1 MFCNNCHADL
11 SVFGAA
17 VELMLKCPMCGQELK
32 KPEKEVPQ
40 LSFESFCTKLIK
52 EANEDIFASDEAMLQ
67 KVFELA
73 SPEYVNARDKM
84 SMLAIKCVPSLI
96 YNAAKFPEAEQ
107 VEILNKC
114 QKLLCFDLG
123 VAFDPCKEMLDV
135 LQKNLWKKAL
145 PVNQYFVGDAF
156 KDPRD
161 GQVYKTVKIG
171 DQVWMAENLRYKCVG
186 EKNGLYTRVAVNKY
200 CAVKGWRIPSQTDF
214 KKLIDYAKN
223 AGYGDASSVL
233 MAKDGWKNC
242 NVTSTD
248 NLGFAAYPFKDST
261 IINFW
266 DNGAFDGG
274 RQEYMALMPGRIDF
288 NRTSEDVVC
297 AVRLIKD
304 DQPIDSQNKK

>member
-11 SVFGAA
+11 EKFSA
-17 VELMLKCPMCGQELK
+17 VIEMMPKCPICGQELK

-40 LSFESFCTKLIK
+40 LSFESFCAKLIK
-52 EANEDIFASDEAMLQ
+52 EANKDIFASDDAMLQ

-73 SPEYVNARDKM
+73 FPEYVNARDKM
-84 SMLAIKCVPSLI
+84 SMLAIKRVPSLI
-96 YNAAKFPEAEQ
+96 YNAANFPEAEQ

-123 VAFDPCKEMLDV
+123 VAFDSCKEMLDV

-186 EKNGLYTRVAVNKY
+186 EKNGLYDISAANNY
-200 CAVKGWRIPSQTDF
+200 CAVKGWRLPTKEDF
-214 KKLIDYAKN
+214 EKLVNYAAN
-223 AGYGDASSVL
+223 AGFGDASSVL
-233 MAKDGWKNC
+233 MAKDGWKGC
-242 NVTSTD
+242 NITPTD
-248 NLGFAAYPFKDST
+248 NLGFAAYPLKGSSDAYYWGARNFYLK
-261 IINFW
+261 IIAGGIYIG
-266 DNGAFDGG
+266 DNYRDCF
-274 RQEYMALMPGRIDF
+274 
-288 NRTSEDVVC
+288 

-304 DQPIDSQNKK
+304 DQSVPSGKKK